1 MILFRVRCV
10 AEVPGDIAVVLLFHR
25 VVEHQNHPSTLPPS
39 VPLLIITMVKVLVII
54 IILAR
59 EAQITAFIISI
70 TEAIVIKVVVMVN
83 VMVKVEALP
92 VSFDCSQ

>member
-1 MILFRVRCV
+1 MRRNLSFTLAEQHFSIRAALVRVQLAQRPNL
-10 AEVPGDIAVVLLFHR
+10 A
-25 VVEHQNHPSTLPPS
+25 S